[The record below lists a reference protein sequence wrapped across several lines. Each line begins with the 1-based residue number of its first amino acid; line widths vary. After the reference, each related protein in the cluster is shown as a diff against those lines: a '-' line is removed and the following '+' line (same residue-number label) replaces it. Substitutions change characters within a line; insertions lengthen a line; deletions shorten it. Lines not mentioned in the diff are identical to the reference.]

1 MCGGGEEA
9 LDVVDVDGPG
19 PAAAGGGGG
28 GVDREWVV
36 DVLEDPNC
44 EF

>member
-9 LDVVDVDGPG
+9 LDVVDDPGPG
-19 PAAAGGGGG
+19 PAAAAGGG

-36 DVLEDPNC
+36 DVLEDPN
-44 EF
+44 